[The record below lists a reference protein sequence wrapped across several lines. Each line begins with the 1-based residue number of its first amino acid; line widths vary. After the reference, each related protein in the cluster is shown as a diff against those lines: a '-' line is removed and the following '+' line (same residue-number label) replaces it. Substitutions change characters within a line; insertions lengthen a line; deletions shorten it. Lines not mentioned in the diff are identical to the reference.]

1 MSCPTCQALREELA
15 EAERTR
21 DRSKAVDCRVL
32 LRRHPRHDD
41 TPVEGEGSGLRALE
55 EPPDGAVRPR
65 R

>member
-1 MSCPTCQALREELA
+1 MSCPACQALREELA

-41 TPVEGEGSGLRALE
+41 TPVEGEGRGLRTLE
-55 EPPDGAVRPR
+55 EPAYGAGRPR